1 MDRVK
6 SPQKTLV
13 ETANRNPYL
22 TLWQE
27 VISEPTEVFSEL
39 HLLREHRLHGVV
51 SGLQRVR
58 MVSAEGERVDRLLI
72 SFRDAKVY
80 FYYID
85 VSRD

>member
-1 MDRVK
+1 M
-6 SPQKTLV
+6 
-13 ETANRNPYL
+13 ETASGELCL

-27 VISEPTEVFSEL
+27 AMNEPTEVFSKL

-58 MVSAEGERVDRLLI
+58 MVSAEGERIERLLV

-80 FYYID
+80 
-85 VSRD
+85 S